1 MAGSHIRAAEKSML
15 QQWKTPA
22 NIVTMVRIVLVVV
35 FIVMTVMAGPSGY
48 NNIALRWASAVLFII
63 AASTDKID
71 GYLARSRNEV
81 TDLGK
86 LLDPIADKLLICSAL
101 VVLSVFA
108 ELYWWV
114 TILFLIRE
122 VGITLLRFFVIDKM
136 NLVIA
141 ASQSGKL
148 KTVLETIAISMFLV
162 PMWIFDPQGEVW
174 TNYYYIA
181 AFVMMILA
189 LEMCLWS
196 GGEYLYNVYR
206 TFKKQKAEQLENGS
220 TPSAL
225 IGNGDDDI
233 VTVEAVEE
241 DNASVNE
248 ETSSDGKE
256 IGAKTNAPEGSGTD
270 ADASVE
276 DLFESAHQAQEQAW
290 TKGGPSS
297 DETGNASSKE
307 APHSPFTTE
316 D

>member
-1 MAGSHIRAAEKSML
+1 ML

-48 NNIALRWASAVLFII
+48 YNLALRWASAVLFIV
-63 AASTDKID
+63 AATTDKID

-220 TPSAL
+220 TPAAL
-225 IGNGDDDI
+225 IGNGDDDV
-233 VTVEAVEE
+233 VTVESVEAVEE
-241 DNASVNE
+241 DGTGANE
-248 ETSSDGKE
+248 DTSADNKE
-256 IGAKTNAPEGSGTD
+256 IGAKTDALGKSDAD
-270 ADASVE
+270 ADASVA
-276 DLFESAHQAQEQAW
+276 DLFARAHQAQEPAHAE
-290 TKGGPSS
+290 GGSPA
-297 DETGNASSKE
+297 DETGSASSKE
-307 APHSPFTTE
+307 APHTPFTTK